1 MAQGYDG
8 GARSGRP
15 GNGRGRGGDRRREDA
30 RGGPKSSGGPRNE
43 RTDQGLRRELKSM
56 HGSSYG
62 RYKSLMGQWAFD
74 GFTLDVQKVQPDPYA
89 PASRCE
95 VRVDPAT
102 AGFPEELWA
111 TPVRA
116 RALANFLVRGAHRRL
131 KDSRLR
137 VDAGYQ
143 QVLDRSACQIV
154 EGTVVLRLGIDM
166 PGRGRTIDGRAAERA
181 LCDDVPAMVEHALRW
196 DTADQDAARAF
207 VESVEDTDALR
218 QQLPERGL
226 VAFVADGAVLPRRSG
241 VDDRPLTGAV
251 PFSSPESMRVSV
263 TLPNRGVVSGMGV
276 PEGIT
281 LIVGGGFHGKS
292 TLLRALEFGVYDHVP
307 GDGRELVVCRD
318 ETVKVRAE
326 DGRRVHRVDVSPFVD
341 HLPTGAD
348 TSDFS
353 TDNASGSTSQAAT
366 IVESVEAGA
375 RLLLVDE
382 DTAATNLMIRDAR
395 MQTLV
400 AKDSEP
406 LTPFV
411 DVIRPLYEQ
420 RGVSTM
426 LVMGGSGDYMDVA
439 DQVVMMD
446 AYQAFDVTD
455 RARELAASPTGRA
468 SEAEEFPAVRDRV
481 VDPKSIATDRPKVRS
496 RGVDALTLSDSTIEL
511 RAVEQLVD
519 PSQVTGI
526 GLALVTL
533 ARRGVVDGR
542 RTVAEVLQAYREQ
555 VQQRGIAAVDEQ
567 YVGDFAVPRRF
578 ELAAALNRL
587 RALRVSGFR

>member
-1 MAQGYDG
+1 
-8 GARSGRP
+8 
-15 GNGRGRGGDRRREDA
+15 
-30 RGGPKSSGGPRNE
+30 
-43 RTDQGLRRELKSM
+43 M
-56 HGSSYG
+56 HGASYG
-62 RYKSLMGQWAFD
+62 RYKSLTGTWSFD
-74 GFTLDVQKVQPDPYA
+74 GFALEIQKVQPDPYA
-89 PASRCE
+89 PASRCQ
-95 VRVDPAT
+95 VRVDPET
-102 AGFPEELWA
+102 AGFPAELWS

-131 KDSRLR
+131 RDSRLR
-137 VDAGYQ
+137 VDAGHQ
-143 QVLDRSACQIV
+143 QVLDRAACQIV
-154 EGTVVLRLGIDM
+154 DGAVVLRLGIDM
-166 PGRGRTIDGRAAERA
+166 PGKGRSIDGKAAERA
-181 LCDDVPAMVEHALRW
+181 LCDEVPEVVEYALRYA
-196 DTADQDAARAF
+196 TANQRRLQEF

-218 QQLPERGL
+218 RALPGRGL
-226 VAFVADGAVLPRRSG
+226 VAFVADGAILPRRSG
-241 VDDRPLTGAV
+241 VDDRPLTDAV
-251 PFSSPESMRVSV
+251 PFESPESMRVTV
-263 TLPNRGVVSGMGV
+263 ELPNRGEVSGMGV
-276 PEGIT
+276 REGIT

-292 TLLRALEFGVYDHVP
+292 TLLRALEYGIYDHVP

-366 IVESVEAGA
+366 IVESVESGAGF
-375 RLLLVDE
+375 LLVDE

-400 AKDSEP
+400 AKESEP

-411 DVIRPLYEQ
+411 DVIQPLYEE

-439 DQVVMMD
+439 DQVVKMD
-446 AYQAFDVTD
+446 AYQAYDVTD
-455 RARELAASPTGRA
+455 RARELAANPTGRRA
-468 SEAEEFPAVRDRV
+468 EAQRFPAVRSRV
-481 VDPKSIATDRPKVRS
+481 PDPKSIPTDRPKVRS
-496 RGVDALTLSDSTIEL
+496 RGVDALTLGDSTVEL

-526 GLALVTL
+526 GLALVNL
-533 ARRGVVDGR
+533 ARRGVLDGS
-542 RTVAEVLQAYREQ
+542 RTVAELLDAYRED
-555 VQQRGIAAVDEQ
+555 VAERGLAAVDDQ
-567 YVGDFAVPRRF
+567 FVGDFVVPRRF

-587 RALRVSGFR
+587 RVLKVSGFR